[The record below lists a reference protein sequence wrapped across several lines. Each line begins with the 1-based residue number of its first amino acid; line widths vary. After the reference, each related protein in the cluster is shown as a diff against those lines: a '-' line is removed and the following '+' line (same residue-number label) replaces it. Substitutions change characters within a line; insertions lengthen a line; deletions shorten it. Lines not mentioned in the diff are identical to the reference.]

1 MYTEKLESL
10 SKEYAATMEHANEV
24 LKKMKEIIETTLLQE
39 IVNAYDQ
46 MNPIEKM
53 LFTQSIVDGTFFD
66 KLESKFRAE
75 CEDDGEDDCEKT
87 RNEKHCYDISGY
99 IKLLEV
105 LLN

>member
-24 LKKMKEIIETTLLQE
+24 LKEIIETTLLQE
-39 IVNAYDQ
+39 IVNAYDE
-46 MNPIEKM
+46 MNPIEKIM
-53 LFTQSIVDGTFFD
+53 FFQSIVDGTFFEL
-66 KLESKFRAE
+66 LESKLRAE

-87 RNEKHCYDISGY
+87 REENNSDDISGY

>member
-24 LKKMKEIIETTLLQE
+24 LKEIIETTLLQE
-39 IVNAYDQ
+39 IVNAYDE
-46 MNPIEKM
+46 MNPIEKI
-53 LFTQSIVDGTFFD
+53 LFFQSIVDGTFFD
-66 KLESKFRAE
+66 KLESELRAE

-87 RNEKHCYDISGY
+87 REENNSDDISGY